1 MVLSQQKREHLFSSI
16 ENKNIVR
23 MDPGRVHLSPPP
35 PQITKSIFFPPN
47 LMVPKQTRR
56 QIIYLKSY
64 ALPARWRHFD
74 MASSIIGQ

>member
-35 PQITKSIFFPPN
+35 PQLTKSIFS
-47 LMVPKQTRR
+47 PKSNGPKAEREAD
-56 QIIYLKSY
+56 YL
-64 ALPARWRHFD
+64 P
-74 MASSIIGQ
+74 